1 MISKSE
7 IKNIP
12 LSGNIDFRQK
22 KIEKDHSALLI
33 VDLQKAEYN
42 KKNILDKPNDKY
54 MWERIA
60 NTVIPNGQKL
70 INSCRENKIE
80 VIYTVIESL
89 TIDGRDSGLDYKISG
104 LCIAKNSE
112 GAQVIDELKPLE
124 NEIIIPKTSSS
135 VFNST
140 NIEYILRNLSIQYL
154 MIMGIVTDQ
163 CVETA
168 VRDGCD
174 KGFLITLIDDACATH
189 TESRHNNSLSAI
201 KGYCRIRNTEDLL
214 KEINN

>member
-1 MISKSE
+1 MISKGE

-42 KKNILDKPNDKY
+42 KKNILDKPDDKY
-54 MWERIA
+54 MWERIT
-60 NTVIPNGQKL
+60 NIVIPNGQKL
-70 INSCRENKIE
+70 INACRENKIE

-104 LCIAKNSE
+104 LCISKNSKDAE
-112 GAQVIDELKPLE
+112 VIDELKPLE

-140 NIEYILRNLSIQYL
+140 NIEYVLRNLSIQYL

-189 TESRHNNSLSAI
+189 TEIRHQNSLSSV

-214 KEINN
+214 KEIIT

>member
-54 MWERIA
+54 MWERIT
-60 NTVIPNGQKL
+60 NIVIPNGQKL
-70 INSCRENKIE
+70 INACRENKIE

-104 LCIAKNSE
+104 LCIAKNSTDAE
-112 GAQVIDELKPLE
+112 VIDELKPLE

-140 NIEYILRNLSIQYL
+140 NIEYVLRNLSIQYL

-168 VRDGCD
+168 VRDACD

-189 TESRHNNSLSAI
+189 TEIRHQNSLSAV

-214 KEINN
+214 KEIIT

>member
-54 MWERIA
+54 MWERIK
-60 NTVIPNGQKL
+60 NIVIPNGQKL
-70 INSCRENKIE
+70 IKACRENKIE

-104 LCIAKNSE
+104 LCIAKNSTDAE
-112 GAQVIDELKPLE
+112 VIDELKPLE

-140 NIEYILRNLSIQYL
+140 NIEYVLRNLSIQYL

-168 VRDGCD
+168 VRDACD

-189 TESRHNNSLSAI
+189 TEIRHQNSLSAV

-214 KEINN
+214 KEIII

>member
-54 MWERIA
+54 MWERIK
-60 NTVIPNGQKL
+60 NIVIPNGQKL
-70 INSCRENKIE
+70 IKACRENKIE

-104 LCIAKNSE
+104 LCIAKNSTDAE
-112 GAQVIDELKPLE
+112 VIDELKPLE

-140 NIEYILRNLSIQYL
+140 NIEYVLRNLSIQYL

-189 TESRHNNSLSAI
+189 TETRHNNSLNAI

>member
-54 MWERIA
+54 MWERIK
-60 NTVIPNGQKL
+60 NIVIPNGQKL
-70 INSCRENKIE
+70 IKACRENKIE

-104 LCIAKNSE
+104 LCIAKNSTDAE
-112 GAQVIDELKPLE
+112 VIDELKPLE

-140 NIEYILRNLSIQYL
+140 NIEYVLRNLSVQYL

-168 VRDGCD
+168 VRDACD

-189 TESRHNNSLSAI
+189 TEIRHQNSLSAV
-201 KGYCRIRNTEDLL
+201 KGYCRIRKTEDLL
-214 KEINN
+214 KEIIT